1 VQRILVVDDL
11 AAIRSQIGSALKVL
25 GAEVVEASDGVE
37 ALELLSHDAADV
49 VVTDVRMPRMNGL
62 ELLRALRDR
71 DLPVILHS
79 GFQDVEAAVR
89 GVQLGAVDFFSTPM
103 DFERLRKRVGDCL
116 RRGGLTPQ
124 TLVGT
129 SPQLERVRALVSRL
143 AGERSPVLISGE
155 TGVGKDTVARALHQE
170 SPWREGPLIQ
180 IPLSASDEPG
190 TAPGEGLAEKV
201 EQARGGA
208 VLLDEISDATQI
220 QQAEI
225 VRLLGQLQADGQAGR
240 PSVWVLATTRQDLT
254 KRVADGRFREDLW
267 YRISG
272 LHIHVPP
279 LRERR
284 EDIDALVLYELERLS
299 RERPG
304 APFHLDEGGC
314 ERMRQHSWP
323 GNVIEFQ
330 FALRRMAVLAGERRL
345 LDWYDVEEA
354 LRIVEFEARPRQ
366 KFESRERSKLVE
378 ALDSHGWNVSATA
391 RALGMSRGRLRGVMD
406 RLGLS

>member
-1 VQRILVVDDL
+1 MQRILVVDDL
-11 AAIRSQIGSALKVL
+11 ASIRSQIGSALEIL
-25 GAEVVEASDGVE
+25 GAEVVGASDGVE
-37 ALELLSHDAADV
+37 ALEILSRDSADV
-49 VVTDVRMPRMNGL
+49 VVTDVRMPRMDGL
-62 ELLRALRDR
+62 ELLQALRDR

-116 RRGGLTPQ
+116 RRGALSPQ

-129 SPQLERVRALVSRL
+129 SPQLERVRAMVSRL
-143 AGERSPVLISGE
+143 AAERSPVLISGE
-155 TGVGKDTVARALHQE
+155 TGVGKDAVARALHQE
-170 SPWREGPLIQ
+170 SPWRDGPLIQ
-180 IPLSASDEPG
+180 ILLSASDEPG
-190 TAPGEGLAEKV
+190 AAPDEGLAEKL
-201 EQARGGA
+201 ERARAGA
-208 VLLDEISDATQI
+208 VLLDEISEASPL
-220 QQAEI
+220 QQAEL
-225 VRLLGQLQADGQAGR
+225 VRLLGQLQADEQAGR
-240 PSVWVLATTRQDLT
+240 PSVWLLATTRQDLT

-284 EDIDALVLYELERLS
+284 QDIDALVSLELERLS

-304 APFHLDEGGC
+304 TPFHLDEGGY
-314 ERMRQHSWP
+314 ERLRKHPWP
-323 GNVIEFQ
+323 GNVIELQ

-345 LDWYDVEEA
+345 LDWDDVEEA
-354 LRIVEFEARPRQ
+354 LRIVEFEARPRE
-366 KFESRERSKLVE
+366 KFETQERSKLVA
-378 ALDSHGWNVSATA
+378 ALDADGWNVSATA
-391 RALGMSRGRLRGVMD
+391 RALGMSRGRLRGVMA

>member
-1 VQRILVVDDL
+1 MQRILVVDDL
-11 AAIRSQIGSALKVL
+11 ASIRSQIGSALEVL
-25 GAEVVEASDGVE
+25 GAEVVGASDGLE
-37 ALELLSHDAADV
+37 ALELLSHDSADV
-49 VVTDVRMPRMNGL
+49 VVTDVRMPRMDGL
-62 ELLRALRDR
+62 ELLQALRDR

-116 RRGGLTPQ
+116 RRGALAPQ

-129 SPQLERVRALVSRL
+129 SPQLEHLRALVSRL
-143 AGERSPVLISGE
+143 AAERSPVLISGE
-155 TGVGKDTVARALHQE
+155 TGVGKDAVARALHQE
-170 SPWREGPLIQ
+170 SPWRDGPLIK
-180 IPLSASDEPG
+180 ILLSASDEPG
-190 TAPGEGLAEKV
+190 AGLAEKV
-201 EQARGGA
+201 ERARAGA
-208 VLLDEISDATQI
+208 VILDEISDASPL
-220 QQAEI
+220 QQAEL
-225 VRLLGQLQADGQAGR
+225 VRLLGQLQADEQAGR
-240 PSVWVLATTRQDLT
+240 PSVWLLATTRQDLT

-284 EDIDALVLYELERLS
+284 QDIDALVSLELERLS

-304 APFHLDEGGC
+304 APFHLDEGGYG
-314 ERMRQHSWP
+314 RLRKHPWP
-323 GNVIEFQ
+323 GNVIELQ

-354 LRIVEFEARPRQ
+354 LRIVEFEDRPRE
-366 KFESRERSKLVE
+366 KFETQERSKLVA
-378 ALDSHGWNVSATA
+378 ALDADGWNVSATA
-391 RALGMSRGRLRGVMD
+391 RALGMSRGRLRGVMA